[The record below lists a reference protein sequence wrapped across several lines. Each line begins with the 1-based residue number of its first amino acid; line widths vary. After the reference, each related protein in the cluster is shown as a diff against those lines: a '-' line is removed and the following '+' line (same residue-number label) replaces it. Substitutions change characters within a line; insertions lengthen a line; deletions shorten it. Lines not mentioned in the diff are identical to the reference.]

1 MLLSFCELVVWSD
14 TFISATLGDKVVSY
28 ECNLTVFSEQI
39 NGKLI
44 GHFWDVLLWLVVII
58 LSDKVT
64 LYCTGHIVDL

>member
-44 GHFWDVLLWLVVII
+44 GHFWDV
-58 LSDKVT
+58 
-64 LYCTGHIVDL
+64 